1 MDDVPLLADHFIER
15 VCSREALPLKQ
26 LSNEALDRLLSYD
39 WPGNVRQLENA
50 IESAVVLS
58 GDRDLLYASDFRLH
72 RQDSPAQPRAMA
84 PVIAVPDYGL
94 DFERTVGQI
103 ERNILEQALRKTKG
117 NKKQA
122 ADMLRLKRTTLAAK
136 LKSLEALAV

>member
-1 MDDVPLLADHFIER
+1 
-15 VCSREALPLKQ
+15 
-26 LSNEALDRLLSYD
+26 LDRLTSHN

-72 RQDSPAQPRAMA
+72 RHASPVRTCATA
-84 PVIAVPDYGL
+84 PVIAVPDVGL

-103 ERNILEQALRKTKG
+103 ERNILEQALKKTKG

>member
-1 MDDVPLLADHFIER
+1 
-15 VCSREALPLKQ
+15 
-26 LSNEALDRLLSYD
+26 
-39 WPGNVRQLENA
+39 
-50 IESAVVLS
+50 
-58 GDRDLLYASDFRLH
+58 
-72 RQDSPAQPRAMA
+72 MA